1 MHSLGARA
9 TYSEKVHFRVV
20 SLSSVKVIVDG
31 RETRA
36 SATAE
41 LGFQAEDSDS
51 VLGGLELLGNL
62 GFDARLLDSG

>member
-1 MHSLGARA
+1 MHSGGGRA
-9 TYSEKVHFRVV
+9 TYPVEVSLRVV

-51 VLGGLELLGNL
+51 VLGGLELLGDFSPDV
-62 GFDARLLDSG
+62 GLLDSG